1 VPTKKTPEKK
11 PAPTR
16 RSPIARSEGERRL
29 IEAANT
35 LIRSKPFSE
44 VSLREISLL
53 ANVNHRFVHT
63 WFGGK
68 NELLLAVVRQKVLAL
83 VDAVP
88 LASSGSPAINF
99 FDPDVVSMVRLVI
112 WLDLEGVNTGELFAN
127 TPLVDALTARYVE
140 VENIDPAIARQAAT
154 QAISLGLAGGTF
166 GSLLGLSEMSSVVPV
181 MQLWRHIVGLLA
193 EHPPK

>member
-1 VPTKKTPEKK
+1 MPTKKPVVKK
-11 PAPTR
+11 EAPAR
-16 RSPIARSEGERRL
+16 RSPITRSEGERRL
-29 IEAANT
+29 IEAAAN
-35 LIRSKPFSE
+35 LIQHKPFSE

-53 ANVNHRFVHT
+53 ADVNHRFVHT

-68 NELLLAVVRQKVLAL
+68 NELLLAVVRQKVLDL

-88 LASSGSPAINF
+88 LAESGAPAINF
-99 FDPDVVSMVRLVI
+99 FDPEVGSMVRLVI

-140 VENIDPAIARQAAT
+140 VEKIDPAIARQAAT